1 MCRRRKNY
9 SFNIIETISSSIIP
23 EEKDIEINV
32 KTTDNDSEYK
42 KAICKI
48 KQSNKYTMTCKIEGV
63 ICPQDIIIDNNSIQ
77 NSNISLFSPDTIF
90 FNDFNRRTFTIKVG
104 KLNKIISDNNNQYNF
119 SFTDN
124 TITGN

>member
-1 MCRRRKNY
+1 MN
-9 SFNIIETISSSIIP
+9 
-23 EEKDIEINV
+23 
-32 KTTDNDSEYK
+32 
-42 KAICKI
+42 
-48 KQSNKYTMTCKIEGV
+48 CKIEGV

-77 NSNISLFSPDTIF
+77 NSNISLFSPDTVF
-90 FNDFNRRTFTIKVG
+90 LNDFNRRTFTIKVG